1 MGIKTVIIKI
11 FFFLTRWFSSRTWG
25 DVLLFGL
32 LQTLA
37 GFSCVPSLKQHP
49 LASSDVVFLSRG
61 EMGLGWGWGH
71 TNLFVSIVFF
81 GWHMARPVR
90 RCKMQIQGSLTLKWS
105 SDSDRSP
112 FEEHTSQYSREKQQG
127 RPTMLCGSLILCL
140 SPLSVCTTHLFL
152 TVQWHSSYKRPAL
165 LYARGPH
172 LQAYPASCLPQREAS
187 QCRNPPAIT
196 SS

>member
-1 MGIKTVIIKI
+1 MLFFWAGERWGGVGGGGIPIYLWALSFWTAYGTSCKT
-11 FFFLTRWFSSRTWG
+11 
-25 DVLLFGL
+25 
-32 LQTLA
+32 LQDA
-37 GFSCVPSLKQHP
+37 NSGE
-49 LASSDVVFLSRG
+49 SDF
-61 EMGLGWGWGH
+61 
-71 TNLFVSIVFF
+71 
-81 GWHMARPVR
+81 
-90 RCKMQIQGSLTLKWS
+90 KWS